1 MSNKTKKDT
10 FRLPMEKANLPFTIA
25 YIVFLIGM
33 IIYAGIAQHKVYD
46 AMTQEMNAFMAQYDY
61 EYDKYRSSSSKF
73 HYRNEDLHNDIT
85 FWVDYDEEG
94 IHVENS
100 NFDWYTYE
108 SNIFDILERI
118 HPELDFAAL
127 KEPLEQEL
135 SSKRYLE
142 EDVDVKF
149 REDINNPSFHLSASD
164 VYEEDG
170 YLLSIRPSESNISS
184 AKEKM
189 Q

>member
-1 MSNKTKKDT
+1 MGKNKKFVGLADEVVKD
-10 FRLPMEKANLPFTIA
+10 EANK
-25 YIVFLIGM
+25 IV
-33 IIYAGIAQHKVYD
+33 
-46 AMTQEMNAFMAQYDY
+46 
-61 EYDKYRSSSSKF
+61 
-73 HYRNEDLHNDIT
+73 
-85 FWVDYDEEG
+85 
-94 IHVENS
+94 
-100 NFDWYTYE
+100 
-108 SNIFDILERI
+108 
-118 HPELDFAAL
+118 
-127 KEPLEQEL
+127 EQEL